1 MMVKK
6 LFTAV
11 LSICL
16 CAMCMAGCS
25 NVGDL
30 VSGTPVGEFPVE
42 VTGVTINAKPQ
53 RVVVLSPSLADV
65 VLALDCETQLLA
77 GSGTCTQE
85 ALGKLQ
91 KVDAGDS
98 SAIGA
103 LNPDLVLL
111 DPGCSGVEQALRSA
125 GLTVLNIAPA
135 VNREDFERLYAQV
148 SSALNGGGPG
158 YDQGIECAQS
168 VFRTLDDINR
178 LIPQKDTVT
187 TGCYLYDLEGSAVT
201 GDMLGTTI
209 MTYSGVTNIFSSL
222 SGGQYGEDDLR
233 VSNPSV
239 IFCRPG
245 LSEELKSDSRYSNLL
260 AVREGK
266 IIELE
271 PSVMEWQ
278 GRTVVQAALEISGG
292 AYPELLEESS
302 IGENTDPTSKI
313 EDNVS
318 SALASEAPQSGSSA
332 PEYEQLNPDDQS
344 EDVYKMQERLEELG
358 FLDAEY
364 DGYYGD
370 HTTECIKEFQRV
382 NGLEQTGVADV
393 DTLKRLYSTLAK
405 DKDGNSLAAQN
416 APTGGPNGDSGS
428 SSSSGSDNS
437 SGGDSSASSEG

>member
-1 MMVKK
+1 MFKK
-6 LFTAV
+6 IMAAL
-11 LSICL
+11 LCIGICL
-16 CAMCMAGCS
+16 TCMAGCS
-25 NVGDL
+25 NVSDL
-30 VSGTPVGEFPVE
+30 VSGVPAGEFPVE
-42 VTGVTINAKPQ
+42 VNGVTINAKPQ
-53 RVVVLSPSLADV
+53 KVVVLSPSLADV
-65 VLALDCETQLLA
+65 VLALDCETQLTA
-77 GSGTCTQE
+77 GSSACTQE
-85 ALGKLQ
+85 ALGGLQ

-103 LNPDLVLL
+103 LSPDLVLL
-111 DPGCSGVEQALRSA
+111 DPGCAGVEQALRSA
-125 GLTVLNIAPA
+125 GLTVLNIPPA
-135 VNREDFERLYAQV
+135 VNREDFERLYSQV

-158 YDQGIECAQS
+158 YDMGISCAQS

-201 GDMLGTTI
+201 GDMLGSTI
-209 MTYSGVTNIFSSL
+209 MTYSGVTNIFGSL
-222 SGGQYGEDDLR
+222 TGGQYGEDDLR

-245 LSEELKSDSRYSNLL
+245 LSGELKNDSRYNNLM
-260 AVREGK
+260 AVREGN

-278 GRTVVQAALEISGG
+278 GRTVVTAALAISGG

-318 SALASEAPQSGSSA
+318 SALASAEPQGSPAPQ
-332 PEYEQLNPDDQS
+332 YETLSPDDQS
-344 EDVYKMQERLEELG
+344 EEVYKMQERLEELG

-370 HTTECIKEFQRV
+370 HTTECVKEFQRV
-382 NGLEQTGVADV
+382 NNLEQTGIADAE
-393 DTLKRLYSTLAK
+393 TLKRLYSTLAK
-405 DKDGNSLAAQN
+405 DKDGNSLASAA
-416 APTGGPNGDSGS
+416 APTSGPSGDTGS
-428 SSSSGSDNS
+428 SSSS
-437 SGGDSSASSEG
+437 SGGDDSSSSSSES

>member
-6 LFTAV
+6 LFAAV
-11 LSICL
+11 LCISLCL
-16 CAMCMAGCS
+16 MCMAGCS

-42 VTGVTINAKPQ
+42 INGVTISAKPQ
-53 RVVVLSPSLADV
+53 KVVVLSPSLADV

-77 GSGTCTQE
+77 GAQGCTQE

-91 KVDAGDS
+91 KVDAGDA
-98 SAIGA
+98 SAIAA
-103 LNPDLVLL
+103 LGPDLVLV
-111 DPGCSGVEQALRSA
+111 DPACAGAEQALRA
-125 GLTVLNIAPA
+125 EGLTVLNIAPA
-135 VNREDFERLYAQV
+135 VNREDFERLYSQV

-158 YDQGIECAQS
+158 YDQGIDCAQS

-187 TGCYLYDLEGSAVT
+187 TGCYLYDLNGSAVT

-245 LSEELKSDSRYSNLL
+245 LMEELKSDSRYNNLM
-260 AVREGK
+260 AVREGNV
-266 IIELE
+266 IELE

-278 GRTVVQAALEISGG
+278 GRTVVTAALAISGG

-313 EDNVS
+313 EDTVS
-318 SALASEAPQSGSSA
+318 SALASAEPQGGSSA
-332 PEYEQLNPDDQS
+332 PVYEQLNPEDQS

-370 HTTECIKEFQRV
+370 HTTECVKEFQRV
-382 NGLEQTGVADV
+382 NGLEQTGVADA
-393 DTLKRLYSTLAK
+393 DTLQRLYSTLAK
-405 DKDGNSLAAQN
+405 DKDGKSLATQN
-416 APTGGPNGDSGS
+416 APTGGPNENN
-428 SSSSGSDNS
+428 SDNS
-437 SGGDSSASSEG
+437 TSSDSSTSSDDSAGSEG